1 MKAVYL
7 RWLLASI
14 FALQAAAPAAAQ
26 TMAISD
32 QPAIARADTAIPD
45 TAAGRAFSQWLAAME
60 SGDEAQVRAFL
71 SAYASSVTV
80 ASQMRLIDL
89 SGGFEV
95 VRVIASK
102 PLEVEVLIRDKHSG
116 MAWLRQLAVTA
127 DDPPRLDKLWI
138 RSAPAQWAPR
148 PSAPDAASSAAF
160 DAQLAADL
168 SRIGDRHAAKD
179 RFAGTVLLMHNG
191 QVVLH
196 QAWGLANRES
206 GTANG
211 PDSGFRIGSMNK
223 MFTAVATL
231 QLVAAGKL
239 SLDDTV
245 GQVLPDYPN
254 RAIAKTVTVRHLLTH
269 SGGTGDIFGEQF
281 DANRLSLKE
290 HSDYVAL
297 FGKRLPGHALG
308 EFHYSNYGFV
318 LLGAVIEKVTG
329 GPYDDYVR
337 KHIFE
342 PAGMTAT
349 GALPETQVRSRL
361 TTGYTFAAGKW
372 ADASDTLPY
381 RGTSAGGGYSTA
393 GDLVRFA
400 VALQSGRL
408 LPQHLLQA
416 ATRGHV
422 IPQYGQGFM
431 LGGEGFN
438 EWYGHYGG
446 SRGMNGLL
454 RIYPESGYVAVALSN
469 LDPPAADALIVL
481 LDQRLPLVLRPT
493 AAIALKP

>member
-1 MKAVYL
+1 MAAARGPATRL
-7 RWLLASI
+7 TLLAFTYTTPSL
-14 FALQAAAPAAAQ
+14 AETSPSTSTQR
-26 TMAISD
+26 TDSD
-32 QPAIARADTAIPD
+32 R
-45 TAAGRAFSQWLAAME
+45 
-60 SGDEAQVRAFL
+60 L
-71 SAYASSVTV
+71 S
-80 ASQMRLIDL
+80 R
-89 SGGFEV
+89 
-95 VRVIASK
+95 
-102 PLEVEVLIRDKHSG
+102 
-116 MAWLRQLAVTA
+116 
-127 DDPPRLDKLWI
+127 
-138 RSAPAQWAPR
+138 
-148 PSAPDAASSAAF
+148 SSA
-160 DAQLAADL
+160 Q
-168 SRIGDRHAAKD
+168 
-179 RFAGTVLLMHNG
+179 
-191 QVVLH
+191 
-196 QAWGLANRES
+196 
-206 GTANG
+206 
-211 PDSGFRIGSMNK
+211 P
-223 MFTAVATL
+223 
-231 QLVAAGKL
+231 
-239 SLDDTV
+239 
-245 GQVLPDYPN
+245 LP
-254 RAIAKTVTVRHLLTH
+254 L
-269 SGGTGDIFGEQF
+269 
-281 DANRLSLKE
+281 
-290 HSDYVAL
+290 
-297 FGKRLPGHALG
+297 
-308 EFHYSNYGFV
+308 
-318 LLGAVIEKVTG
+318 
-329 GPYDDYVR
+329 
-337 KHIFE
+337 
-342 PAGMTAT
+342 